1 MAKQTGPVTFTGK
14 LGNLIGYEVDGVPLL
29 RSMPT
34 HVERSNATKRSAM
47 DFGTA
52 SRGGRLL
59 RHALL
64 GEVEIP
70 DDGKLVN
77 RINKVLQDIV
87 KADTSH
93 FPGQRKILTRHLPAL
108 TGFNL
113 NKAAKLDQ
121 LLTFQPKLTKDS
133 EGNICVSVNPACKKA
148 KGTTHI
154 EIKAIVTAV
163 NFAKAKYTH
172 IASEGRLI
180 DLQAP
185 PEKVEFVLPSAG
197 KETAF
202 VVLQV
207 IPFQMV
213 NGELSLLEDVK
224 YLVADIIGVLLPGK
238 TLSVDVNYKPAKRS
252 VSPLRKQPRSSK
264 KKPPPL
270 E

>member
-1 MAKQTGPVTFTGK
+1 
-14 LGNLIGYEVDGVPLL
+14 
-29 RSMPT
+29 
-34 HVERSNATKRSAM
+34 
-47 DFGTA
+47 
-52 SRGGRLL
+52 
-59 RHALL
+59 
-64 GEVEIP
+64 
-70 DDGKLVN
+70 
-77 RINKVLQDIV
+77 
-87 KADTSH
+87 
-93 FPGQRKILTRHLPAL
+93 
-108 TGFNL
+108 
-113 NKAAKLDQ
+113 
-121 LLTFQPKLTKDS
+121 
-133 EGNICVSVNPACKKA
+133 VSVNPACKKA